1 MNYQPNDEIPNGE
14 VLFRYCNPAAFPDGQ
29 LEIPISIFMDR
40 SLSCDWKLFRQDP
53 STSFHIAEGKTRI
66 IQINVCEAIRN
77 PVNPKRSTQIIR
89 EWHQSIIYSPIN
101 MYLGLIKLPIKV
113 LLALLGVSSIYA
125 LTAEI
130 LKKSF
135 YKHNSFSKK

>member
-89 EWHQSIIYSPIN
+89 EWHQSIKYSPITSSDHDIHGEN
-101 MYLGLIKLPIKV
+101 IAHSLII
-113 LLALLGVSSIYA
+113 G
-125 LTAEI
+125 
-130 LKKSF
+130 LKKAPVCEAF
-135 YKHNSFSKK
+135 VANSSWFDVV